1 MISVVKAILAGLNS
15 IVEFISGFVSGLVN
29 FVGMLGQ
36 IIATLPVYVVILPA
50 GLAVFAILFIAI
62 MVINRLSFGS
72 NGD

>member
-29 FVGMLGQ
+29 FFGMLGQ
-36 IIATLPVYVVILPA
+36 IVSSLPVYVAVLPA

>member
-15 IVEFISGFVSGLVN
+15 IVEFITGFVSGLVN
-29 FVGMLGQ
+29 FIGMLGQ
-36 IIATLPVYVVILPA
+36 IVATLPVYVVILPA
-50 GLAVFAILFIAI
+50 GLAVFAILFITI

>member
-36 IIATLPVYVVILPA
+36 IVATLPVYV
-50 GLAVFAILFIAI
+50 AILFIAI